1 MTESEF
7 TRKVNSILAKTHG
20 VYCEKMFNPMRGGT
34 PDCWYSLKGHP
45 DIWVEFKYLKSLP
58 VRERDVG
65 CSELQKR
72 WLIARREEG
81 RNVFVLVATP
91 DGAVLYPVSFLE
103 TTGWKCYSQHFE
115 CGKNVSQIAV
125 LKILRT
131 FDYLKGVAYAN
142 E

>member
-7 TRKVNSILAKTHG
+7 TRKVNALLKKTHG

-45 DIWVEFKYLKSLP
+45 DIWVEFKYLKSSP
-58 VRERDVG
+58 VRGRDVG

-72 WLIARREEG
+72 WLLDRHEEG

-91 DGAVLYPVSFLE
+91 EGAAMYPVALLK
-103 TTGWKCYSQHFE
+103 TTGWKCYSRDFE
-115 CGKNVSQIAV
+115 CGKSVSQIAAS
-125 LKILRT
+125 KILR
-131 FDYLKGVAYAN
+131 YLAFLRSLVYAN
-142 E
+142 Q